1 MADSENGYF
10 LDVQVYVGRECCG
23 NEEKGL
29 GKRVVLK
36 LTEPLA
42 GRHHHVF
49 CDNFFSSPSLFIELL
64 SRGTYACGTVRLH
77 RKGIPIDLRHAR
89 LAKGEIR
96 IRQSGNL
103 TITLW
108 RDKRIVS
115 LLSTMTQPA
124 DTTHVTRRE
133 GNDSKSV
140 ICPTAI
146 KTYNMQMAGV
156 DKGDQLRKYYSVRL
170 KCNKNYKYIFW
181 FLFDVS
187 ITNAFILNKFTVT
200 TQSSQHYSR
209 LKQFRVALAKR
220 LLGDY
225 CSRQTAGRPSILPPS
240 SMPKAQFSAP
250 SPAKRHFPRHHARK
264 RCIYC
269 RHHRT
274 PNCRK
279 ESVWQCIDCEG
290 TPSLCLTGRDDD
302 SDCWRLWHAE
312 I

>member
-1 MADSENGYF
+1 MKQYLPKKPVKRGFKVWVMADSEDGYF
-10 LDVQVYVGRECCG
+10 LDVQVYVGRECCS

-124 DTTHVTRRE
+124 NTTHVTRRE

-170 KCNKNYKYIFW
+170 KCNKN
-181 FLFDVS
+181 
-187 ITNAFILNKFTVT
+187 
-200 TQSSQHYSR
+200 
-209 LKQFRVALAKR
+209 
-220 LLGDY
+220 
-225 CSRQTAGRPSILPPS
+225 
-240 SMPKAQFSAP
+240 
-250 SPAKRHFPRHHARK
+250 
-264 RCIYC
+264 
-269 RHHRT
+269 
-274 PNCRK
+274 
-279 ESVWQCIDCEG
+279 
-290 TPSLCLTGRDDD
+290 
-302 SDCWRLWHAE
+302 
-312 I
+312 